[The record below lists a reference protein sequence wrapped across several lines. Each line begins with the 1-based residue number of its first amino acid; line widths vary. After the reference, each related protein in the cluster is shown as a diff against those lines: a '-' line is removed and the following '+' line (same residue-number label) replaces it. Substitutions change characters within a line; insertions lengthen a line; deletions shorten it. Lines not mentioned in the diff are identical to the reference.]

1 MATRKRNEYIAA
13 EESEDEDQG
22 YDSEQAEGSK
32 GRIAKRRKLV
42 DSGSDTDESDDGQED
57 SFVTAEESEIA
68 AREEEQEGREDIKIG
83 GIRSEKGSPPKSIF
97 EEPEQS
103 TVIPP
108 DEESSAVETKA
119 KLKRK
124 LAKSLKK
131 TSQTG
136 VVYIS
141 RVPPFMKPHTVKNL
155 LTPFAPSGLGR
166 IFLTPEDPTNHK
178 SRVKSGGNKKRSFL
192 DGWVEFISKQEGEIA
207 AETLNA
213 RPIGGKKGGYY
224 RDDVWNLK
232 FLDGFKWR
240 HLTEEIAN
248 QNAER
253 SARLRAE
260 GARENSH

>member
-68 AREEEQEGREDIKIG
+68 AGEEEQEGGEDIKIG

-131 TSQTG
+131 NFTNRRRLHIPRPSLYETSHRQK
-136 VVYIS
+136 
-141 RVPPFMKPHTVKNL
+141 PPHTL
-155 LTPFAPSGLGR
+155 RSLR
-166 IFLTPEDPTNHK
+166 
-178 SRVKSGGNKKRSFL
+178 SRPHLSHSRRS
-192 DGWVEFISKQEGEIA
+192 
-207 AETLNA
+207 
-213 RPIGGKKGGYY
+213 
-224 RDDVWNLK
+224 
-232 FLDGFKWR
+232 
-240 HLTEEIAN
+240 H
-248 QNAER
+248 
-253 SARLRAE
+253 
-260 GARENSH
+260 